1 MEEQAPAAPTIS
13 FGDIVMNVF
22 ASPSDAFEGIRT
34 SPTRASTWVV
44 PLILLM
50 ILSSIFTWMI
60 FSNETMKNQVIDS
73 QRERFQEQ
81 VQAGK
86 MTQERADQAIE
97 GMEKAGGMM
106 IAFGIVGSVLM
117 ITITFFLAGLVF
129 WLVGKFGLKAEG
141 DYGKYLELW
150 GATQWIG
157 ALGIIVTMLLAVAF
171 ASMYASPG
179 GALAVLSNYNPKN
192 TTHRLLSSINVF
204 VIWEMVVAGI
214 GSRSFQESPLAP
226 VSGWGWA
233 CGSCGCSFPSSHCR
247 PSACNTSLL
256 PIRESPFQIPGITSY
271 IVSIFRG

>member
-13 FGDIVMNVF
+13 FGDIIMNVF

-50 ILSSIFTWMI
+50 ILSSIFTWVI

-73 QRERFQEQ
+73 QRARFEEQ
-81 VQAGK
+81 VAAQK

-106 IAFGIVGSVLM
+106 IALGIVGSVLM
-117 ITITFFLAGLVF
+117 ITITFFLVGLVL
-129 WLVGKFGLKAEG
+129 WLVGKFALKAEG
-141 DYGKYLELW
+141 GYGKYLELW

-157 ALGIIVTMLLAVAF
+157 ALGIIVTILLAVAF

-179 GALAVLSNYNPKN
+179 GALAVLSNYSPKN

-204 VIWEMVVAGI
+204 VIWEMVVVGIGLAKFSKKSVGAGI
-214 GSRSFQESPLAP
+214 GVGMGLWVVWVLFSVFAL
-226 VSGWGWA
+226 
-233 CGSCGCSFPSSHCR
+233 
-247 PSACNTSLL
+247 SAL
-256 PIRESPFQIPGITSY
+256 GM
-271 IVSIFRG
+271 

>member
-13 FGDIVMNVF
+13 FGDIIMNVF

-44 PLILLM
+44 PLILLI
-50 ILSSIFTWMI
+50 ILSSIFTWII

-73 QRERFQEQ
+73 QRARFEEQ
-81 VQAGK
+81 VAAGK

-106 IAFGIVGSVLM
+106 IAFGIVGSVVM
-117 ITITFFLAGLVF
+117 ITITFFLAALVF

-141 DYGKYLELW
+141 GYGKYLELW

-192 TTHRLLSSINVF
+192 TTHRLLSSVNVF
-204 VIWEMVVAGI
+204 VIWEMIVVGI
-214 GSRSFQESPLAP
+214 GLAKFSKKSIGTGIG
-226 VSGWGWA
+226 VGMGLWVVWVLFSVFA
-233 CGSCGCSFPSSHCR
+233 L
-247 PSACNTSLL
+247 SAL
-256 PIRESPFQIPGITSY
+256 GM
-271 IVSIFRG
+271 